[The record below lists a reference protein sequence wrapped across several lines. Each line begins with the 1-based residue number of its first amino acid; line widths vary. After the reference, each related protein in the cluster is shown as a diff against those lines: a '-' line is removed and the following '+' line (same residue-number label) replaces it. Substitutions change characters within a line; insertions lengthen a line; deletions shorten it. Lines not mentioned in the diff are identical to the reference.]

1 MSAHTSWVSR
11 PFRSDSRSLQLL
23 YWWSSVECAR
33 TWSVGASESLHAANS
48 VRAKAKTRRRMPG
61 DVSKITATANPAAS
75 QVRHVRSEKRSL
87 LWVSGICDTRGVRR
101 ALLLG
106 ALVGCSPGAP
116 TGGGLGDPCTLQ
128 EPCGAGTVC
137 DYSSVQPT
145 CLDETADPDG
155 DGIPNKMDH
164 CPTVTGGLYDEDGDG
179 IGDDCDRCPIAKP
192 PAVPDQDGDDVDSPC
207 APDPKTAGDKILLFD
222 GFSGTTLDPRWTA
235 VTPSAWSV
243 EGGELVVRLATQ
255 DTQDFIST
263 SVVPE
268 PNLAVQS
275 SYRVDKVEAS
285 STTHIVSA
293 LAIDQRPAGVSSLEC
308 GVVKSDDGTAGEVV
322 DLETDQSAVSHAAMI
337 GAFDSAR
344 LYRNAMEL

>member
-1 MSAHTSWVSR
+1 V
-11 PFRSDSRSLQLL
+11 
-23 YWWSSVECAR
+23 
-33 TWSVGASESLHAANS
+33 
-48 VRAKAKTRRRMPG
+48 
-61 DVSKITATANPAAS
+61 
-75 QVRHVRSEKRSL
+75 
-87 LWVSGICDTRGVRR
+87 VRR
-101 ALLLG
+101 ALLFG

-137 DYSSVQPT
+137 DYSSAQPT

-164 CPTVTGGLYDEDGDG
+164 CPTVAGGLYDEDGDG

-207 APDPKTAGDKILLFD
+207 DPDPKTAGDKILLFD
-222 GFSGTTLDPRWTA
+222 GFSGATLDPRWTA

-263 SVVPE
+263 SVIPE

-285 STTHIVSA
+285 ATTHIVSS
-293 LAIDQRPAGVSSLEC
+293 LAIDQRPAGVSSFEC
-308 GVVKSDDGTAGEVV
+308 GVVKSDVGTAGEVV

-344 LYRNAMEL
+344 LYRNAMVMTGNTAECVVIGDNTSLAAVQSTLTPDALGTIKLTARAVTARFQWVLVVGRSNTGTGGT

>member
-1 MSAHTSWVSR
+1 
-11 PFRSDSRSLQLL
+11 
-23 YWWSSVECAR
+23 
-33 TWSVGASESLHAANS
+33 
-48 VRAKAKTRRRMPG
+48 
-61 DVSKITATANPAAS
+61 
-75 QVRHVRSEKRSL
+75 
-87 LWVSGICDTRGVRR
+87 
-101 ALLLG
+101 
-106 ALVGCSPGAP
+106 
-116 TGGGLGDPCTLQ
+116 
-128 EPCGAGTVC
+128 
-137 DYSSVQPT
+137 
-145 CLDETADPDG
+145 
-155 DGIPNKMDH
+155 MDH

-192 PAVPDQDGDDVDSPC
+192 PAVPDQDGDDVVC
-207 APDPKTAGDKILLFD
+207 LCVLVLLFVVVKILLFD
-222 GFSGTTLDPRWTA
+222 VFSGTTLDPRWTA

-243 EGGELVVRLATQ
+243 EGGALVVRLATQ

-344 LYRNAMEL
+344 LYRNAMVMTGTTAECVVIGDNTSLAAVQSTITLTARAVTARFQWVLVVGRSNTGTGGT